1 MALEVMLESTKNDSN
16 RNDESDTMS
25 VHSLAKELR
34 LYYCELRDVLF
45 LSNCLIHI
53 DSKVLVNNR
62 FRTFGLFMVGCFTFS
77 FNDFADLIVTSV
89 WTFRL
94 RVWFL
99 SRANIFPVVF
109 TIPFRSII
117 DKGIAI

>member
-62 FRTFGLFMVGCFTFS
+62 FRTFGLFMVDYFTFS

-99 SRANIFPVVF
+99 SRANIFPVVS